1 MGEQLSGVIRKCMS
15 QLLAGY
21 QSRSC
26 CNGCIQVSEMA
37 DEEGGESV
45 GGSKLRWGCSA
56 VTRDIKVM
64 NTTLGMGGKK
74 KN

>member
-1 MGEQLSGVIRKCMS
+1 MRG
-15 QLLAGY
+15 
-21 QSRSC
+21 
-26 CNGCIQVSEMA
+26 
-37 DEEGGESV
+37 GGESV
-45 GGSKLRWGCSA
+45 GGSKLRLGCSA